1 MGMARILIVDD
12 EEMDRVLLSEVLHQ
26 AGHEPLFAP
35 NGQSALRIWRSS
47 NIDLVVTDIVMPEL
61 DGLGLL
67 EQLREE
73 DPWVRVIAISGV
85 SAKRLNEAARAGA
98 QAILTKPV
106 NPEELVREISRALSE
121 SGSWL
126 DVED

>member
-1 MGMARILIVDD
+1 MARILIVDD
-12 EEMDRVLLSEVLHQ
+12 EEMDRVLLSEVLHR

-35 NGQSALRIWRSS
+35 NGQVALRIWKKGKV
-47 NIDLVVTDIVMPEL
+47 DLVVTDIAMPEL

-67 EQLREE
+67 ESMREE

-85 SAKRLNEAARAGA
+85 AAHKLERAASAGA
-98 QAILTKPV
+98 KAVLTKPV
-106 NPEELVREISRALSE
+106 DPRELVHEIDKALNS

-126 DVED
+126 EIE